1 MIKRIIFFITV
12 LLSFQAFSQRT
23 SSSPYSFFGV
33 GEEFGTQTVEQITMG
48 GIGAAYSTPYHLNLT
63 NPASLADLRFSTYA
77 FGLLNNDLR
86 IRDAD
91 TDQRTS
97 TTTLSYFSVGI
108 PISPRIGVIAG
119 MQPTSAVGYSLI
131 NTIEDADGRVLDL
144 TQFAGTGSVN
154 RLYGGFGFR
163 IYKGFSIGMEVD
175 FLFGNVQ
182 NSVLNLRDN
191 VALATRNVEDSNI
204 RGGSIKIGAQYK
216 EQLKDDM
223 HVNAGAVVTLGNTLK
238 ATGREDLFSLTADL
252 GVDFP
257 RDTIFS
263 ADLNGRFKRPL
274 ETTIGVGVGKNNK
287 WYAEVDYSFRDAYQ
301 ATGYLNEAAESFAY
315 TNASR
320 ISFGGFFIPKYN
332 SISSYWQRV
341 TFRAGVRYE
350 RTGLLANGIP
360 GGTTFTNINDFG
372 ISFGLGLP
380 IGKQYPSNLNFAVEY
395 GQKGT
400 QDNGLLQENYL
411 NLRLSLSL
419 NDRWFKKRRID

>member
-33 GEEFGTQTVEQITMG
+33 GEEFGTRTVEQFSMG
-48 GIGAAYSTPYHLNLT
+48 GIGAAYSTPFHLNLT
-63 NPASLADLRFSTYA
+63 NPAALADLSFSTYA

-97 TTTLSYFSVGI
+97 TTTLSYFNIGI
-108 PISPRIGVIAG
+108 PLKPGLAVIAG

-131 NTIEDADGRVLDL
+131 NTIEDADGRILDL
-144 TQFAGTGSVN
+144 TQFGGSGSVN
-154 RLYGGFGFR
+154 RLYGGFGIRVFQ
-163 IYKGFSIGMEVD
+163 GFSIGMEVD

-182 NSVLNLRDN
+182 NSVLNFRDN
-191 VALATRNVEDSNI
+191 VALGTRNIEDSNI
-204 RGGSIKIGAQYK
+204 RGASITVGAQYK
-216 EQLKDDM
+216 KQLKNDM
-223 HVNAGAVVTLGNTLK
+223 HLNTGIVAKLSNTLR
-238 ATGREDLFSLTADL
+238 ATGRENLFSLTTDQ
-252 GVDFP
+252 GIDFP

-263 ADLNGRFKRPL
+263 SALNGRFERPL
-274 ETTIGVGVGKNNK
+274 ETTVGIGIGKNNK

-301 ATGYLNEAAESFAY
+301 ATGYLNEASQSFAY

-320 ISFGGFFIPKYN
+320 LSFGGFFIPKFN
-332 SISSYWQRV
+332 SISSYWHRV

-360 GGTTFTNINDFG
+360 GGSIFTDINDFG

>member
-1 MIKRIIFFITV
+1 
-12 LLSFQAFSQRT
+12 
-23 SSSPYSFFGV
+23 
-33 GEEFGTQTVEQITMG
+33 MG
-48 GIGAAYSTPYHLNLT
+48 RIGAAYSTPYHLNLL

-77 FGLLNNDLR
+77 FGILNNDLR

-91 TDQRTS
+91 TDQSSS
-97 TTTLSYFSVGI
+97 TTNLSYFSIGI
-108 PISPRIGVIAG
+108 PLSPRIGVIAG

-131 NTIEDADGRVLDL
+131 NTIEDVDGSVLDL
-144 TQFAGTGSVN
+144 TQFAGTGAVN
-154 RLYGGFGFR
+154 RLYGGFGIRVFE
-163 IYKGFSIGMEVD
+163 GFSVGLEVD
-175 FLFGNVQ
+175 YLFGNVQ

-204 RGGSIKIGAQYK
+204 RGGSVKVGVQYK
-216 EQLKDDM
+216 KQLKNDM
-223 HVNAGAVVTLGNTLK
+223 HVNAGAVAKLSNTLR

-263 ADLNGRFKRPL
+263 ASLNGRFERPL
-274 ETTIGVGVGKNNK
+274 ETTVGVGIGKNNK

-315 TNASR
+315 TNASTL
-320 ISFGGFFIPKYN
+320 SFGGFFIPKYN

-360 GGTTFTNINDFG
+360 GGTTFTNITDFG

-380 IGKQYPSNLNFAVEY
+380 IGKQYTSNLNFAVEY